1 MSRVNRLTA
10 ALGVLAF
17 CGALASPA
25 AAQTTASASI
35 QAIAFV
41 QGVAPITAAGVN
53 DLNFGTVFSG
63 ATTGLTNVAAQAGRF
78 DITGEPTANV
88 SVSFALPLT
97 LAGAGGTIPIAFA
110 NTDGLEWGPFPA
122 AFTTFDPNVP
132 RLTALNGSGVLTIGI
147 RGTVSPPAATTTGS
161 YTGTITLTVS
171 YL

>member
-1 MSRVNRLTA
+1 MSRVHRLTA
-10 ALGVLAF
+10 ALGALAF
-17 CGALASPA
+17 CGALAGPA
-25 AAQTTASASI
+25 AAQSTASASI

-78 DITGEPTANV
+78 DITGEPGAAV

-110 NTDGLEWGPFPA
+110 NTDGLDWNPFPA

-132 RLTALNGSGVLTIGI
+132 YLQSLSGSGALTIGI
-147 RGTVSPPAATTTGS
+147 RGTVSPAAATTTGS